1 MTTTNTNPLR
11 IFVLFAA
18 IVLIVQAFLSP
29 LLGQQPPAA
38 APQAPDSPA
47 IVQQIADLKKKV
59 EPRWQNAVHFW
70 CEAPRAN
77 RNDDPVVEPTKVF
90 ENVYA
95 IGNIGTVAHVIRTS
109 AGLIMIDALNAGDV
123 ETQLLP
129 GFAKLGLNP
138 ADVKIILV
146 AHGHADHFGGAAYF
160 HDRYGSRVLVA
171 AADPEPKTRDG
182 EIADRQPITLGELTI
197 TPVAVP
203 GHTPGSMAF
212 IFPVTDRGERHI
224 AALFGGAW
232 LTPGFLSNDGMR
244 TFRASVETYRE
255 ATGAAGVDVWMQNH
269 PLMVPYADWLMRVRT
284 RGPRDGNP
292 FVVGRAGYQSF
303 VDVMAGCTDVNL
315 ERRALR

>member
-1 MTTTNTNPLR
+1 MLTLW
-11 IFVLFAA
+11 
-18 IVLIVQAFLSP
+18 
-29 LLGQQPPAA
+29 LGASAA
-38 APQAPDSPA
+38 AQKPASPAPDSPA
-47 IVQQIADLKKKV
+47 VVQQIADLKKKV
-59 EPRWQNAVHFW
+59 EPRWQQAVHFW

-77 RNDDPVVEPTKVF
+77 RNDDPVIEPTRVF
-90 ENVYA
+90 DNVYA

-129 GFAKLGLNP
+129 GFTALGLNP
-138 ADVKIILV
+138 ADVRIILV

-171 AADPEPKTRDG
+171 AADPQPAARDG
-182 EIADRQPITLGELTI
+182 VITDRQAVTLGDTTI

-212 IFPVTDRGERHI
+212 IIPVTDRGQAHT

-232 LTPGFLSNDGMR
+232 LTPGFISDEGMR
-244 TFRASVETYRE
+244 TFRTSVDTFRQVTS
-255 ATGAAGVDVWMQNH
+255 AMGVDAWMQNH
-269 PLMVPYADWLMRVRT
+269 PLMISYAEWLAAVRT
-284 RGPRDGNP
+284 RGERGTNP

-303 VDVMAGCTDVNL
+303 VDVMAGCTDVSL
-315 ERRALR
+315 QRRAGL